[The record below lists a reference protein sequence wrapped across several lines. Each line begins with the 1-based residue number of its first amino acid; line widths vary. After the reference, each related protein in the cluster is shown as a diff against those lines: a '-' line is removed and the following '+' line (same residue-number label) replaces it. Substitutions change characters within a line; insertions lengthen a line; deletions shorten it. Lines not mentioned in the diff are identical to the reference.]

1 MAVAVLPISDVWGI
15 LPFFFCFSTLLTV
28 ESPLFDWRQLFI
40 MQNYAFLSAL
50 EQSIVK
56 INLLTLASLNGLVC
70 WCDDMPAVRRGS
82 NALESQIF
90 FPRIGVVTH
99 S

>member
-1 MAVAVLPISDVWGI
+1 
-15 LPFFFCFSTLLTV
+15 
-28 ESPLFDWRQLFI
+28 

-90 FPRIGVVTH
+90 FSKDWSCNALLRSVINLILSRDTCIALY
-99 S
+99 